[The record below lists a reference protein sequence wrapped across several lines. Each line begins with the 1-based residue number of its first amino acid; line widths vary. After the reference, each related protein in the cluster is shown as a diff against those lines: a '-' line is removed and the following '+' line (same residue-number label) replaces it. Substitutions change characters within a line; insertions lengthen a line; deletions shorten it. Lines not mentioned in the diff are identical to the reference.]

1 MKFARVK
8 EQLFDDWCR
17 AKEVKE
23 FESLRQLVFLEEFK
37 RDIFYYI
44 LSVSSL
50 DRGNKLIY

>member
-50 DRGNKLIY
+50 DRGYKLIY